1 MDWKVV
7 RGYLDGAFPIQWG
20 TLAELVS
27 VPVRCVATQPAELGW
42 LEAAALPLA
51 GLTAYQCIHEA
62 LEVRPD
68 DTVLVHGASGGV
80 GSFAVKL
87 AVHMGARVV
96 GTASPRNH
104 DYLRSLGGEPVVYGH
119 RMVESVRALAPD
131 GIDAVV
137 DLVGGAALDATP
149 ELLKEGGRLVGVA
162 DAVRVQKLGGRY
174 VFVRPDTAQLTE
186 LASLAAQGSLKV
198 NVFATFPFE
207 NAVDAFDLVEAGHTR
222 GKVVI
227 RLEDSAD

>member
-149 ELLKEGGRLVGVA
+149 ELLKVDGWS
-162 DAVRVQKLGGRY
+162 
-174 VFVRPDTAQLTE
+174 
-186 LASLAAQGSLKV
+186 ASQTPCGSRSWAA
-198 NVFATFPFE
+198 ATCSSDP
-207 NAVDAFDLVEAGHTR
+207 TR
-222 GKVVI
+222 H
-227 RLEDSAD
+227 S